1 MSNILVKLEN
11 VSKNYDKGRTTALN
25 NINLDITKGSS
36 VSIIGPSG
44 SGKSTLLNLIGALDI
59 PDKGSIKING
69 QEISEIKDLNHFR
82 RETIGFVFQLHNLIP
97 NITSREN
104 VELPLYGTGLSAKE
118 MKKRAL
124 ELLKSVSL
132 EKMADKKPNILSGGE
147 RQKVAVARALAN
159 KPTIILADEPTG
171 SLDTENSKIILDLLR
186 KHQTELGA
194 TLIIVTH
201 DHQIAKQTEQTI
213 KIIDGQ
219 TSNRHHV
226 LPKN

>member
-1 MSNILVKLEN
+1 MNNILVKLEN

-25 NINLDITKGSS
+25 NINLDIKKGSS

-69 QEISEIKDLNHFR
+69 QKISEIKDLNQFR

-104 VELPLYGTGLSAKE
+104 VELPMYGKGIKTEK
-118 MKKRAL
+118 MKKRATK
-124 ELLKSVSL
+124 LLNSVGL
-132 EKMADKKPNILSGGE
+132 NNMKDKKPNVLSGGE
-147 RQKVAVARALAN
+147 RQRVAVARALAN
-159 KPTIILADEPTG
+159 KPSIILADEPTG
-171 SLDTENSKIILDLLR
+171 SLDTENGKIILDLLR
-186 KHQTELGA
+186 KHQIELGA

-201 DHQIAKQTEQTI
+201 NPQIAKQTEKTI

-219 TSNRHHV
+219 I
-226 LPKN
+226 K